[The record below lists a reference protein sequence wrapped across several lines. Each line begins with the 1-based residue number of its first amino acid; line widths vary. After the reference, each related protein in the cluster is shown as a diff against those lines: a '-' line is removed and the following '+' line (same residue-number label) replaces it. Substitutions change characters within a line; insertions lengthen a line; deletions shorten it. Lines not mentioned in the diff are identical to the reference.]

1 MRGERHG
8 IRETLVHLGRRG
20 WKAGEDKDR
29 QREKDEGQI
38 VRSGFRT
45 VRLGG
50 ARGAR
55 WGFAFLKLGV
65 PTFPSRRRQKVRFV
79 FTPNGLAD
87 FYGRASNVPI
97 IPLAAQ

>member
-29 QREKDEGQI
+29 KREKDEGQI
-38 VRSGFRT
+38 VRSGFRM

-50 ARGAR
+50 GKGSTM
-55 WGFAFLKLGV
+55 GFRLPKTGSPHFSLAEKKKS
-65 PTFPSRRRQKVRFV
+65 TVRFY
-79 FTPNGLAD
+79 PQ
-87 FYGRASNVPI
+87 RAS
-97 IPLAAQ
+97 